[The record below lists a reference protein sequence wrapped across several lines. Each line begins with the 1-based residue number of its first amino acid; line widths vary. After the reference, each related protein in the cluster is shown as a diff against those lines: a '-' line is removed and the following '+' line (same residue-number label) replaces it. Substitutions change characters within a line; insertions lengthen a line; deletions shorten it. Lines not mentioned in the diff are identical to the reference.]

1 MKLGKLAWVYGL
13 IIMIYLTMLL
23 LVDTNKGFF
32 EYLPTAMNKLP
43 ALMLFSLAS
52 FSLRYARWFWL
63 LRWAGSEVP
72 VWRGWLAYL
81 SGFAFTA
88 TPGKVGEL
96 VRIRYFG
103 RLHVDGSRVMSA
115 FVFERAL
122 DLVVVFC
129 LAAFWAV
136 DTQMFAVA
144 ATFVGTFLI
153 VVGSVMFKP
162 KLLEV
167 LSIAFFDN
175 GWLRSGRLLRFV
187 AQAMAGC
194 SVWLRPVPLLSSLL
208 LGFGAWC
215 ITALAFVYLLKT
227 LQLQV
232 PILAAFAAYPLAM
245 LAGAASMLPGGVG
258 STEVAIVLQ
267 LQLHGVPVANALLA
281 AVVIRLA
288 TIWFSVVCG
297 FVSILIT
304 EMHHSDGSRTV
315 VK

>member
-1 MKLGKLAWVYGL
+1 MKLGKLAWGYGL

-23 LVDTNKGFF
+23 LVDTNKGLF
-32 EYLPTAMNKLP
+32 EYLPTAISKLP
-43 ALMLFSLAS
+43 VLMVFALAS
-52 FSLRYARWFWL
+52 FGLRYARWFWL

-115 FVFERAL
+115 FVFERVL
-122 DLVVVFC
+122 DLLVVFC
-129 LAAFWAV
+129 LAALWVA

-144 ATFVGTFLI
+144 TTFVGTFLI
-153 VVGSVMFKP
+153 IVGFIIFKP
-162 KLLEV
+162 KLLEA
-167 LSIAFFDN
+167 LSIAFFGN
-175 GWLRSGRLLRFV
+175 GWLRIGRLLRFI

-194 SVWLRPVPLLSSLL
+194 AVWLRPVPLLSSLL
-208 LGFGAWC
+208 FGFGAWC
-215 ITALAFVYLLKT
+215 ITALAFVYLLKI

-232 PILAAFAAYPLAM
+232 PILAAFTAYPLAM

-258 STEVAIVLQ
+258 STEVAIVFQ
-267 LQLHGVPVANALLA
+267 LQWHGIPVANALLA

-288 TIWFSVVCG
+288 TIWFSVMCG
-297 FVSILIT
+297 FVSILIL
-304 EMHHSDGSRTV
+304 EIHANESS
-315 VK
+315 